1 MSAEVTVGGGR
12 EFVEELFGRLEGNA
26 EAAVFAATQFMRGKV
41 VERLTGNRSGR
52 TYFVPGAMRATYQAS
67 APGESPASATGK
79 LRQRVVA
86 DRFRRQGKDVTGRV
100 RVDLRSVPYAR
111 RLEYG
116 GVHVQGRTVSFPTP
130 TGFITVKAGT
140 LIRTA
145 PRPYMRPAFD
155 ENREEGFRI
164 MEAELNR

>member
-26 EAAVFAATQFMRGKV
+26 EAAVFAASQFMRGRV

-52 TYFVPGAMRATYQAS
+52 IYRVPGASQATYQAS
-67 APGESPASATGK
+67 APGESPAQATGT
-79 LRQRVVA
+79 LRQSVA
-86 DRFRRQGKDVTGRV
+86 ADTPRREGDEVKARIG
-100 RVDLRSVPYAR
+100 VDLKRVPYAR
-111 RLEYG
+111 RLEFG
-116 GVHVQGRTVSFPTP
+116 GVHVQGRGVVR
-130 TGFITVKAGT
+130 I
-140 LIRTA
+140 A